1 METMPLHELTLL
13 DKSKAI
19 GYKSNTV
26 NIKNLE
32 NASAPNGV
40 NTKET
45 TYTLVWK
52 QLSKANKNTVEA
64 FLQSKGSC
72 VAWLAYL
79 DDCIT
84 PVKVRATAPY
94 SITFEDNSFTLSIP
108 VRKIYA

>member
-1 METMPLHELTLL
+1 MSLHELTLL

-19 GYKSNTV
+19 GYRANTV
-26 NIKNLE
+26 SLKNLE
-32 NASAPNGV
+32 NTSRPNGV
-40 NTKET
+40 NAKET
-45 TYTLVWK
+45 NYTLVWK
-52 QLSKANKNTVEA
+52 QLSLANKDTVEA

-84 PVKVRATAPY
+84 PVRVRATAPY
-94 SITFEDNSFTLSIP
+94 SITFEENSFTLSIP